1 MIMKKIGFAYI
12 WVYMLLGV
20 LGFSS
25 CEVEDFTFRS
35 PHTNDGLQVVGRLT
49 TFSDRIVTSR
59 GLKTNEESKISNMTL
74 FIFDDMEKC
83 IDFQHVNSANPVFEV
98 DRQQL
103 EDVAEE
109 LEGKDGMEHG
119 ISSCKLYIVSNVFNG
134 LAESVS
140 IQAAKEQA
148 IGKDL
153 AEDFLTES
161 VSTSGI
167 SIPEKGFPMVG
178 VLTDVDL
185 TPNSTLPSDILE
197 IPLEALYSKISFN
210 VKVDPNQTSNQHT
223 SSFQLSSWEV
233 HNIPTGVSVGAMTTD
248 GQTVY
253 FNQVHTQPYKSTVV
267 TGSNPVSGSNML
279 EFFFYMPEHKVNS
292 IDCEYPS
299 NLPDEEKQRFKP
311 LRKNPDGSPAFVRLN
326 GVYSNH
332 QGHRRAVQY
341 DIYLGNDNFSNF
353 QIDRN
358 CQYNNFITIHGIT
371 NSVEGQ
377 GISIDHRV
385 TITDVPL
392 YTVWMERETQLDSH
406 FEVRPVR
413 VKLDKD
419 FPKNGKVVVS
429 VLEPDATPWLRLEK
443 KTKSS
448 DHCDNGKRKYFTTN
462 LVTETLAGGISAEV
476 TPNDDNDD
484 NDDNCIWVYADENTA
499 TINMQSLTTPAAID
513 EAIEKKKRANREAT
527 IQVAYYADKNN
538 AQPTKVEGYIF
549 RQKDLYPVK
558 STTRTYS
565 ENGIDKPYIYYIE
578 YFEEYL
584 YNFDSD
590 DSFGLIDEEGMAWG
604 LNGEWLSHSHKAA
617 FVTSSQSGIWE
628 IILTW
633 FGWDQEDFVNN
644 IEADDAS
651 IYYDFYLTR
660 DYPTSSDATTHEWEG
675 YDFCKEIFSYEN
687 LGLNKKELTL
697 VGQPSSALEYALNK
711 NKRNAN
717 GMVESIKWY
726 LPAIDEIEDITK
738 SAYIEFSVFQDKY
751 YWSSQPAFIN
761 NELKIKG
768 TGTLGTSI
776 NAEGAYSCDDINRA
790 RATKISYS
798 NGDYQNELSD
808 TEGFEGV
815 NNGTIT
821 RVNVGEWYWPEYEY
835 SISYKYEKYSGSNY
849 NVTRHSGNLP
859 RTTKCRIRTV
869 YKPQ

>member
-1 MIMKKIGFAYI
+1 MKKIGFAYI
-12 WVYMLLGV
+12 WMYMLLGV

-233 HNIPTGVSVGAMTTD
+233 HNIPTDVSVGAMTAD

-253 FNQVHTQPYKSTVV
+253 FNQVHPQPYKSTVV

-292 IDCEYPS
+292 IDYEYPS

-311 LRKNPDGSPAFVRLN
+311 LRKNPNGSPAFVRLN

-371 NSVEGQ
+371 NSVEGE

-413 VKLDKD
+413 VKLDQD
-419 FPKNGKVVVS
+419 FPANGKVVVS

-443 KTKSS
+443 KKTSSS

-462 LVTETLAGGISAEV
+462 LVTETLANGISTEV
-476 TPNDDNDD
+476 TSNDDNY
-484 NDDNCIWVYADENTA
+484 IWVYADENTA
-499 TINMQSLTTPAAID
+499 TINMQSLTTEAAIE
-513 EAIEKKKRANREAT
+513 EAIEKKKKANHEAT

-558 STTRTYS
+558 SKTRTYS
-565 ENGIDKPYIYYIE
+565 ENGINKPYIYYIE

-617 FVTSSQSGIWE
+617 YVFDNNSGGLWNQ
-628 IILTW
+628 ILGW
-633 FGWDQEDFVNN
+633 LGWDANTFINGIDTQ
-644 IEADDAS
+644 DAS
-651 IYYDFYLTR
+651 LYYDFYLTR
-660 DYPTSSDATTHEWEG
+660 DYPAAGSTTRNYSG
-675 YDFCKEIFSYEN
+675 YAYTNEIAGETAIAQNVKSLDDDPESAIEYSY
-687 LGLNKKELTL
+687 
-697 VGQPSSALEYALNK
+697 NK
-711 NKRNAN
+711 NKRSSSTK
-717 GMVESIKWY
+717 MVEETKWY
-726 LPAIDEIEDITK
+726 LPSIDEIEDITI
-738 SAYIEFSVFQDKY
+738 SAYIEFDVFQDKY
-751 YWSSQPAFIN
+751 YWSSQPAYN
-761 NELKIKG
+761 NYDLQI
-768 TGTLGTSI
+768 TG
-776 NAEGAYSCDDINRA
+776 EGPYWSSPNCSGGYSCDDISRA
-790 RATKISYS
+790 RATKVVWGLFSV
-798 NGDYQNELSD
+798 L
-808 TEGFEGV
+808 FL
-815 NNGTIT
+815 
-821 RVNVGEWYWPEYEY
+821 
-835 SISYKYEKYSGSNY
+835 KEKDQKNFK
-849 NVTRHSGNLP
+849 L
-859 RTTKCRIRTV
+859 K
-869 YKPQ
+869 

>member
-12 WVYMLLGV
+12 WMYMLVSV

-35 PHTNDGLQVVGRLT
+35 THTNEGLQVVGRLT

-98 DRQQL
+98 DRELL

-109 LEGKDGMEHG
+109 LEGNDGMEHG
-119 ISSCKLYIVSNVFNG
+119 ISSCKLYIVANVFNG
-134 LAESVS
+134 LAEPRS

-153 AEDFLTES
+153 KEDFLTQS

-210 VKVDPNQTSNQHT
+210 VKVEPNQTSNQYI

-233 HNIPTGVSVGAMTTD
+233 HNIPTDVSVGAMTDD

-253 FNQVHTQPYKSTVV
+253 FNQVHPQPYKSTVV

-292 IDCEYPS
+292 IDYEYPP

-311 LRKNPDGSPAFVRLN
+311 LRKNSNGSPAFVRLN

-371 NSVEGQ
+371 NSVEGE

-419 FPKNGKVVVS
+419 FPANGKVVVS

-443 KTKSS
+443 KKS
-448 DHCDNGKRKYFTTN
+448 KREYFTTN
-462 LVTETLAGGISAEV
+462 LVTGTLAGGISAEV
-476 TPNDDNDD
+476 TPNDD

-499 TINMQSLTTPAAID
+499 TINTQSLTTLAAID

-558 STTRTYS
+558 STTRTYR

-590 DSFGLIDEEGMAWG
+590 DSFGLIDEEGMQWG
-604 LNGEWLSHSHKAA
+604 LDGELLSNKYKAA
-617 FVTSSQSGIWE
+617 YVTSSDGDFWNWVAS
-628 IILTW
+628 L
-633 FGWDQEDFVNN
+633 FGWNQETFINN
-644 IEADDAS
+644 LGNEDENTF
-651 IYYDFYLTR
+651 YDFYLTR
-660 DYPTSSDATTHEWEG
+660 DNPQMGTIRDYSG
-675 YDFCKEIFSYEN
+675 YDFTKEIVKTMGIDEDPLLLTQNPMSAIEYSY
-687 LGLNKKELTL
+687 
-697 VGQPSSALEYALNK
+697 NK
-711 NKRNAN
+711 NKRSDGGLVTHLN
-717 GMVESIKWY
+717 WY
-726 LPAIDEIEDITK
+726 LPSIDEIEDITK
-738 SAYIEFSVFQDKY
+738 AAYIEFNVFQDKF
-751 YWSSQPAFIN
+751 YWSSQPSYFN
-761 NELKIKG
+761 YDLKV
-768 TGTLGTSI
+768 TGKVNYVVNIPLDAS
-776 NAEGAYSCDDINRA
+776 GAYSGDDINHA
-790 RATKISYS
+790 RATKIKYVNGSYE
-798 NGDYQNELSD
+798 NENS
-808 TEGFEGV
+808 E
-815 NNGTIT
+815 
-821 RVNVGEWYWPEYEY
+821 NVGVKGLNTGTVSTGFWASNPKISFEY
-835 SISYKYEKYSGSNY
+835 NDY
-849 NVTRHSGNLP
+849 NPSPDASTRDPGIKRRNE
-859 RTTKCRIRTV
+859 KCRIRTV
-869 YKPQ
+869 YRP

>member
-35 PHTNDGLQVVGRLT
+35 THTNEGLQVVGRLT

-74 FIFDDMEKC
+74 FIFDDINQC

-103 EDVAEE
+103 EDVAEV

-119 ISSCKLYIVSNVFNG
+119 ISSCKLYIVANVFNG

-210 VKVDPNQTSNQHT
+210 VKVEPNQTSNQYI

-233 HNIPTGVSVGAMTTD
+233 HNIPTGVSVGAMTAD

-292 IDCEYPS
+292 IDYEYPS

-311 LRKNPDGSPAFVRLN
+311 LRKNPNGSPAFVRLN

-371 NSVEGQ
+371 NSVEGE

-419 FPKNGKVVVS
+419 FPANGKVVVS

-443 KTKSS
+443 KKS
-448 DHCDNGKRKYFTTN
+448 KREYFTTN
-462 LVTETLAGGISAEV
+462 LVTGTLAGGISAEV
-476 TPNDDNDD
+476 TP

-499 TINMQSLTTPAAID
+499 TINTQSLTTLAAID

-558 STTRTYS
+558 STTRTYR

-590 DSFGLIDEEGMAWG
+590 DSFGLIDEEGMQWG
-604 LNGEWLSHSHKAA
+604 LDGLQISDQHQAA
-617 FVTSSQSGIWE
+617 FI
-628 IILTW
+628 
-633 FGWDQEDFVNN
+633 
-644 IEADDAS
+644 DAS
-651 IYYDFYLTR
+651 KNSWFLDILHRIGWSLNSFMNETVGKLAPKYDFYLTR
-660 DYPTSSDATTHEWEG
+660 DKEDKELTDDVVIRDYCG
-675 YDFCKEIFSYEN
+675 YDFTQEIMDEAQKNDMIS
-687 LGLNKKELTL
+687 LGTL
-697 VGQPSSALEYALNK
+697 DSKPLSAVEYCYNK
-711 NKRNAN
+711 NKKNSDDGKVTVLN
-717 GMVESIKWY
+717 TGSWY
-726 LPAIDEIEDITK
+726 LPSIDEIEDIVK
-738 SAYIEFSVFQDKY
+738 SAYVEFSVFQNKY
-751 YWSSQPAFIN
+751 YWASQPAYYYDTFS
-761 NELKIKG
+761 LKVSILGSGSG
-768 TGTLGTSI
+768 TYY
-776 NAEGAYSCDDINRA
+776 NDDKRRA
-790 RATKISYS
+790 RSTKINYIDSQHEPAKS
-798 NGDYQNELSD
+798 GTNGAKGNQ
-808 TEGFEGV
+808 
-815 NNGTIT
+815 
-821 RVNVGEWYWPEYEY
+821 PYEY
-835 SISYKYEKYSGSNY
+835 SALSRDISKGTYSTNSTAP
-849 NVTRHSGNLP
+849 VHEEGNKE
-859 RTTKCRIRTV
+859 RSEKCRIRAI
-869 YKPQ
+869 YKSK